1 MEHLTV
7 EMIMNET
14 PGVRLNSWIHENV
27 MTTPPLF
34 AYTEKGGA
42 EISYFPGGYDQRI
55 AVSDRVLA
63 EKVPGYSTDIAEAWK
78 VVETINSRGWQ
89 FCIRLN
95 QDGRVIAKSGPE
107 KCNASNFFNDGQ
119 YFETVPEAICKATL
133 LGMLETQI

>member
-14 PGVRLNSWIHENV
+14 PGVRLNSWIHENI
-27 MTTPPLF
+27 MITPPLF
-34 AYTEKGGA
+34 AYTERGGA
-42 EISYFPGGYDQRI
+42 EISYFPGGHHQRI
-55 AVSDRVLA
+55 AVSDRALA

-95 QDGRVIAKSGPE
+95 RDGRVIAESGPE
-107 KCNASNFFNDGQ
+107 NCNSSNFFNDHQ
-119 YFETVPEAICKATL
+119 YFETVPEAICKVAL
-133 LGMLETQI
+133 LGILETQI